1 MIKKEKT
8 KNKKNKQKANI
19 QKTIKN
25 VFDDFQDKRAI
36 IKINDEITDV
46 DFDNYEDKN
55 PKIKAEVKDV
65 IFEDAESKFIK
76 KVMKTVKDKDLKI
89 TK

>member
-1 MIKKEKT
+1 MIKKQKT

-25 VFDDFQDKRAI
+25 VFDDFEDKRTI
-36 IKINDEITDV
+36 VKIKGEITDV

-65 IFEDAESKFIK
+65 IFEDVEPKFIK
-76 KVMKTVKDKDLKI
+76 NVIKTVKDKDLKI